1 MSLFR
6 PQSPQFPLRRKIPMS
21 AFQHQTQLRNVR
33 GIRDAVACTTL
44 NGGENMGAIFTIA
57 KCDDR
62 RMYGNLVDL
71 IDDCKVLVIVPW
83 IRMANIDNYHVG
95 PSQDLLWLCDEGV
108 IEAPKGESIAQSPAN
123 DFPQSAVTAQ
133 KGNPEH

>member
-6 PQSPQFPLRRKIPMS
+6 PQSPQFPLRRKIPMG

-44 NGGENMGAIFTIA
+44 NGRENVCAIFAIT

-62 RMYGNLVDL
+62 RMYRDLVDL
-71 IDDCKVLVIVPW
+71 IDDCKVIAIVPW
-83 IRMANIDNYHVG
+83 IRMAKIDNYHIG
-95 PSQDLLWLCDEGV
+95 PGEDLLWPCD
-108 IEAPKGESIAQSPAN
+108 
-123 DFPQSAVTAQ
+123 
-133 KGNPEH
+133 

>member
-1 MSLFR
+1 
-6 PQSPQFPLRRKIPMS
+6 MS

-44 NGGENMGAIFTIA
+44 NGSENMCAIFTIA

-62 RMYGNLVDL
+62 RMYRDLVDL

-83 IRMANIDNYHVG
+83 IRMTKIDNYHVG
-95 PSQDLLWLCDEGV
+95 GQDLLWLCDEGV
-108 IEAPKGESIAQSPAN
+108 TEAPKHESIAQSPAN
-123 DFPQSAVTAQ
+123 DFPQSAVIAQ

>member
-1 MSLFR
+1 
-6 PQSPQFPLRRKIPMS
+6 MS

-44 NGGENMGAIFTIA
+44 NGSENLCAIFTIA

-62 RMYGNLVDL
+62 RMCRDLVYL
-71 IDDCKVLVIVPW
+71 IDDCKVLVIVPR
-83 IRMANIDNYHVG
+83 IRTTKIDNYHVG
-95 PSQDLLWLCDEGV
+95 PGQDLLWLCDEGV
-108 IEAPKGESIAQSPAN
+108 TEAPQRESIPQSPAN
-123 DFPQSAVTAQ
+123 DFPQSAVIAQ